1 MPNKTLGSRHRL
13 MIWIG
18 ENVESRSLPRLGTLV
33 LGRGADVQIR
43 ISAPSISRR
52 HVAVSVEESGVYVRD
67 LGSQNGTRLNGERIA
82 DRRAL
87 SYGDVLTVGEV
98 FVIFSE
104 APADESQAAEL
115 TPRPEE
121 IERTLLLGETPV
133 LVSDPSMCH
142 VYAQIERLAPSDLSV
157 LIWGETGT
165 GKELAATALH
175 LWSKRAAGPFVAINC
190 AALPEALAESE
201 LFGHVRGAFSGA
213 VVDKP
218 GLLESASGGTA
229 FLDEIGDLPMA
240 IQSKLLRVLEARTI
254 TRLGAVQE
262 RKIDIRVVA
271 ASHQRL
277 DLGVKHGWFRE
288 DLFYRLNV
296 AFLSLP
302 PLRSR
307 PRDVGRLAQR
317 FLGDARRALD
327 RGDIALGP
335 DVLAHL
341 MRHRWPGNIR
351 ELKNLMEY
359 LAVTHGDD
367 PIELSDVVAVLE
379 SHGTST
385 PHQSPPGITVQPFPA
400 VSPPPSL
407 SEATRQH
414 ERQRLESTLAVT
426 GGNRTKAARLLG
438 VPLRTFMAKIK
449 KHGIR

>member
-1 MPNKTLGSRHRL
+1 
-13 MIWIG
+13 
-18 ENVESRSLPRLGTLV
+18 
-33 LGRGADVQIR
+33 
-43 ISAPSISRR
+43 
-52 HVAVSVEESGVYVRD
+52 
-67 LGSQNGTRLNGERIA
+67 
-82 DRRAL
+82 
-87 SYGDVLTVGEV
+87 
-98 FVIFSE
+98 
-104 APADESQAAEL
+104 
-115 TPRPEE
+115 
-121 IERTLLLGETPV
+121 
-133 LVSDPSMCH
+133 
-142 VYAQIERLAPSDLSV
+142 
-157 LIWGETGT
+157 
-165 GKELAATALH
+165 
-175 LWSKRAAGPFVAINC
+175 
-190 AALPEALAESE
+190 
-201 LFGHVRGAFSGA
+201 
-213 VVDKP
+213 
-218 GLLESASGGTA
+218 
-229 FLDEIGDLPMA
+229 
-240 IQSKLLRVLEARTI
+240 LLRVLEARTI